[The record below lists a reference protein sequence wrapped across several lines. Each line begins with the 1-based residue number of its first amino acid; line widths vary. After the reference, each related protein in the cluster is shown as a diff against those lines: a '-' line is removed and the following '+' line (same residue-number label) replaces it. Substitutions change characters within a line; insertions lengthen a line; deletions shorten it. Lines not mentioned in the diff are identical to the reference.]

1 MTGVGSAPAAGASA
15 GAASPPSAASA
26 EEQITPASSLGLLR
40 EEAGDASLS
49 LSDPC
54 EAESA
59 DRSASRCATSSS
71 ALATSTGGS
80 SPFPTHSSSSFAPR
94 SRPSSCSAAC
104 SYPPS
109 LILPRGRRG
118 PDEGAGGRPSSGG
131 SLAPHA

>member
-59 DRSASRCATSSS
+59 DRSASLLGDMEDLEREAEDDEFYDDYYFNYLSEVMSDSDVLFDSCIDIYDPSSTPRPPEGGRCAAS
-71 ALATSTGGS
+71 
-80 SPFPTHSSSSFAPR
+80 
-94 SRPSSCSAAC
+94 
-104 SYPPS
+104 
-109 LILPRGRRG
+109 
-118 PDEGAGGRPSSGG
+118 
-131 SLAPHA
+131 